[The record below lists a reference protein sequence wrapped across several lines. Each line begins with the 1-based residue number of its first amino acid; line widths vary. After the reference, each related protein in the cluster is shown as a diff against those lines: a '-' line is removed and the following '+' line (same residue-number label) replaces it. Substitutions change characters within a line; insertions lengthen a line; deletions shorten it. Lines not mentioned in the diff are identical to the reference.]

1 MQDIQ
6 EIFVRTQKIKKE
18 RKDLKAAYRDAL
30 VASQEY
36 VELIEKMKTLRE
48 RKKQIEQSIKADF
61 ASEFTKL
68 DDMKI
73 DLESDMVLLSDIT
86 MTKLMKGESVEV
98 KDEYD
103 NTYEPVFS
111 VRFKKAN

>member
-6 EIFVRTQKIKKE
+6 EIFVRIQKVKKE
-18 RKDLKAAYRDAL
+18 QKELRAIYRDAL
-30 VASQEY
+30 LASQEH
-36 VELIEKMKTLRE
+36 VELVEKLKTLRE
-48 RKKQIEQSIKADF
+48 RKKQIEELVKSDF
-61 ASEFTKL
+61 SSEFTKL

-73 DLESDMVLLSDIT
+73 DLESDMVMLSDIA

-103 NTYEPVFS
+103 NAYEPIFS